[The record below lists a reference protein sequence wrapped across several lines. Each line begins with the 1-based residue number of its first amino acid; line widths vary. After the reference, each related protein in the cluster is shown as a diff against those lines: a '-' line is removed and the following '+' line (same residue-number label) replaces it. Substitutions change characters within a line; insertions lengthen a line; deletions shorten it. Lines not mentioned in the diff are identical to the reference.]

1 MKAGW
6 FLVLAMVVAALA
18 GCGGGSS
25 GSGGGGGS
33 ITGVTVTCPAAGCT
47 VATNQSLSLTIAV
60 QGTGTFSSAFTPY
73 VCTGTAA
80 VPTGCVQ
87 GGNSTLGT
95 ITAAGAYTAPAA
107 VPSGGSVVAKVVA
120 SDGSTFGA
128 AAISITPSL
137 TVTLTCPPLVQI
149 GVQGNVVPPTTY
161 VCTASASDGKG
172 VTYSANGPGISI
184 NPSSGALTVT
194 ATDNDS
200 DAEGNFP
207 SVAITATAKGD
218 GSTHATATVLVTDW
232 FLAQNGAIRG
242 IQIMTSKGTLV
253 STIPTVACGLPS
265 FAPDHLSYACLNANY
280 SGFGI
285 YRITVT
291 STNGTV
297 SVGATGNGNFNFT
310 SNFTDV
316 VDPAYS
322 PDGTQ
327 IVFMGEINAAQGVYT
342 APVNGGATE
351 KQLSSESLA
360 GAAGI
365 LTSFPNFSADG
376 TQIFFQHVVTVNGA
390 FVPQIWEMNATDGS
404 DQQVVISSPSGDSFP
419 TRDGLYLIFGTA
431 NGIYRA
437 NVTGSDVQSVLTQT
451 SGGQVPY
458 LAAISPDGAK
468 VMYQLETV
476 PPGMW
481 YVWTANADGSGQ
493 TQITPSAGQLIP
505 TSWE

>member
-1 MKAGW
+1 MNNLRIFALLTS
-6 FLVLAMVVAALA
+6 LVALGIA
-18 GCGGGSS
+18 GCGGSNN
-25 GSGGGGGS
+25 GGGGGGGATPTS
-33 ITGVTVTCPAAGCT
+33 ISNIAYTPNPVAPNGTAVFTATVNC
-47 VATNQSLSLTIAV
+47 S
-60 QGTGTFSSAFTPY
+60 GTGTCPQGITWSAPANDGSFA
-73 VCTGTAA
+73 G
-80 VPTGCVQ
+80 
-87 GGNSTLGT
+87 ST
-95 ITAAGAYTAPAA
+95 YTAPAT
-107 VPSGGSVVAKVVA
+107 SGSY
-120 SDGSTFGA
+120 
-128 AAISITPSL
+128 
-137 TVTLTCPPLVQI
+137 TVTATATGYSASATATVSVTAPLSVSLVCPPLVQI
-149 GVQGNVVPPTTY
+149 GVQGNVVPPTSY

-172 VTYSANGPGISI
+172 VTYAANGPGISI

-297 SVGATGNGNFNFT
+297 SVGATGIGNINFT

-322 PDGTQ
+322 PDGMQ

-342 APVNGGATE
+342 MPVNGGATE
-351 KQLSSESLA
+351 KQLSTEPLA
-360 GAAGI
+360 NKAGI

-376 TQIFFQHVVTVNGA
+376 TQIFFQHVVTVNGT

-404 DQQVVISSPSGDSFP
+404 DQRVVISSPSGDSFP
-419 TRDGLYLIFGTA
+419 TRNGLYLMFGTA

-437 NVTGSDVQSVLTQT
+437 NVSGSDIQSVVTQT